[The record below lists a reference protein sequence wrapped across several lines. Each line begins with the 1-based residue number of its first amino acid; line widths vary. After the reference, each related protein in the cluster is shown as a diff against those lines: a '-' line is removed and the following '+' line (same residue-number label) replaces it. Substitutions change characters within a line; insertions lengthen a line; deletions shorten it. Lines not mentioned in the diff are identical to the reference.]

1 MADGQVGLWLVGSDF
16 IVRGTYWRRATAGS
30 CDSKQSQ
37 ASKQAR
43 FTFWQAPAKCSRA
56 HLPNG
61 YIHGFGTCSLC
72 TPKLL
77 VKVLR
82 RMCIC
87 PENAHPPQEP
97 ENEWDEPRVSPYRL
111 AAHLVSAFTIYST
124 LVWTSLDLAYPR
136 AMLASAGEAA
146 QHAAR
151 RIRSRVLPF
160 SALVAVTATSGA
172 FVAGKSPGLVVGDC
186 IFIGFLPSPGR
197 QTDGR
202 CRTRMNL
209 AVRPDSLT
217 ENIQAQHVCGGF
229 YGEKGSL
236 VKRAD

>member
-1 MADGQVGLWLVGSDF
+1 MCTEAHN
-16 IVRGTYWRRATAGS
+16 R
-30 CDSKQSQ
+30 QSW
-37 ASKQAR
+37 
-43 FTFWQAPAKCSRA
+43 FTFWQAPAKYSRA

-61 YIHGFGTCSLC
+61 YLHGLGTCLKKE
-72 TPKLL
+72 PKLL
-77 VKVLR
+77 VQVLR
-82 RMCIC
+82 CICIC

-136 AMLASAGEAA
+136 ALLASAGEAA

-172 FVAGKSPGLVVGDC
+172 FVAGESQGLVVGDC
-186 IFIGFLPSPGR
+186 GYSCLQP
-197 QTDGR
+197 
-202 CRTRMNL
+202 
-209 AVRPDSLT
+209 
-217 ENIQAQHVCGGF
+217 
-229 YGEKGSL
+229 Y
-236 VKRAD
+236 